1 MRSNWLTIQEIQ
13 VTSTKGDGVFSLYGA
28 GPDVRITVG
37 GAQKPR
43 RRRM

>member
-1 MRSNWLTIQEIQ
+1 MRSTWLTIQEIQ
-13 VTSTKGDGVFSLYGA
+13 VISTKGDGVFSFYGA